1 MQSILCIIKVKK
13 VGDYMDDLS
22 IFKGI
27 NPSEIP
33 GILKSLGARRIIF
46 RKEHIIMSNLV
57 EDDIIG
63 VILDG
68 KASIINYD
76 YSGNRDIIDSLEYDA
91 VFGKAF
97 SHLDNDV
104 SIIATTNCEVLFLD
118 YHELISNSSKYDRI
132 NYNINKL
139 LTSKIYNLYEKL
151 EVLSKRTIKEK
162 LLSYFDNLAKKRGK
176 RSFNLPITY
185 IELADYLSVDRS
197 AMMRELKKLKDKKLI
212 ITDGKKITLNY

>member
-1 MQSILCIIKVKK
+1 MYLMYNKGEKS
-13 VGDYMDDLS
+13 GGSMENLS

-27 NPSEIP
+27 NPNEIRN
-33 GILKSLGARRIIF
+33 ILKSLGARRITF

-57 EDDIIG
+57 DDDLIGII
-63 VILDG
+63 LNG

-76 YSGNRDIIDSLEYDA
+76 YSGNRDIIDSLEYDD
-91 VFGKAF
+91 VFGKPF

-118 YHELISNSSKYDRI
+118 YHELISNSSKYDKI

-139 LTSKIYNLYEKL
+139 LTGKIYSLYEKL
-151 EVLSKRTIKEK
+151 EILSKRTIREK
-162 LLSYFDNLAKKRGK
+162 LLSYFDNISKKRGK
-176 RSFNLPITY
+176 KSFNLPITY

-197 AMMRELKKLKDKKLI
+197 AMMRELKKLRDRKTI